1 MANNPVVSQIEIAN
15 ILYDIK
21 DAEARDSI
29 PKNLSDLKEDTSHR
43 TVTDEEK
50 EKWNVL
56 QVIDSELKE
65 GSKNPVENNAVAT
78 KIGLMQDSITFAKTQ
93 ATIAKDK
100 VNDLINGK
108 ETADKATK
116 DAKGNIISET
126 YLRKDEVVKCDDTLS
141 DTSINPVQNKVIT
154 TEIKQDRNN
163 FANTVII
170 NLLKPS
176 YDNTIVNGITIVDN
190 KDGSFTLNGTA
201 TIATTFILQ
210 NNIIPSEGL
219 YRLVGCPAGGSYG
232 KYGLWAS
239 NQYTSVNGD
248 FGEGAALSF
257 DGRTSVSLAIVVWAN
272 ATLANVTFKPM
283 LTFYL
288 PGLNITIDNFVPY
301 TGDEPTLNKAV
312 SAIYKKL
319 NIPIMTISQKGI
331 GSPDGE
337 TILVDNGVFRI
348 NSEVTN
354 KVIDYTS
361 TKVDLNNLND
371 IQYTYLI
378 TSNASNIPTNFK
390 IGYLKIYKDIS
401 NLYQFV
407 YYIDSQLEFKRSSSN
422 NGKSWGGWQ
431 QFNLPDSTLNTSST
445 KPIQNKVVAS
455 EIDKIKNG
463 NTIVKKAEQD
473 SDGNIIKDTYLKKT
487 EKINCDDALSE
498 TSTNPVQN
506 KIITS
511 EINNIKSN
519 YVKNNENNAEGVSY
533 NSTSSQIEANNVQ
546 AAIDYL
552 ATHQGEKLPDDIALL
567 ADEEIE
573 VQLPLVQELPF
584 GFGID
589 DNGNYGYY
597 KKDSE
602 ILTPFAE
609 GGGAGLPEI
618 YIGDD
623 PSTADDNYTFFID
636 TSENYGS
643 GSGNEPSNNGFPN
656 LEPIFLGKDYVE
668 QTNYNTDK
676 ISVSITLP
684 NDCSDIFFIAGMT
697 DGDNNNDNYFQDII
711 ADNMFMIETKRVFQS
726 TSTSNPF
733 TQYLNLFSSLLNT
746 TEILSIPQ
754 RQPYFTFV
762 WKYYLKEGKAGES
775 FTFTKQSYGRDVFVF
790 AYALNQ
796 NGKVLPFKVLI

>member
-65 GSKNPVENNAVAT
+65 GSKNPIENNAVAT

-407 YYIDSQLEFKRSSSN
+407 YYIDNQLEFKRSSSN

-533 NSTSSQIEANNVQ
+533 NSTSSQIEADNVQ

>member
-126 YLRKDEVVKCDDTLS
+126 YLRKDEVVKCDDALS

-272 ATLANVTFKPM
+272 TPLANVTFKPM

-361 TKVDLNNLND
+361 TEVNLNNLND

-487 EKINCDDALSE
+487 EKINCDDTLSG

-519 YVKNNENNAEGVSY
+519 YVKKNENNAEGVSY
-533 NSTSSQIEANNVQ
+533 NSTSSQIEADNVQ
-546 AAIDYL
+546 TAIDYL

-609 GGGAGLPEI
+609 GGGSAIKVDSELSAI
-618 YIGDD
+618 
-623 PSTADDNYTFFID
+623 
-636 TSENYGS
+636 SENPVQNKVITTELNKKIEVDNGS
-643 GSGNEPSNNGFPN
+643 SESLWIEGTQIDDVLSEESKNPVQNKVITAKLNE
-656 LEPIFLGKDYVE
+656 
-668 QTNYNTDK
+668 
-676 ISVSITLP
+676 
-684 NDCSDIFFIAGMT
+684 
-697 DGDNNNDNYFQDII
+697 
-711 ADNMFMIETKRVFQS
+711 VFQS
-726 TSTSNPF
+726 VSDGKSKIAAAITDKGINTAADATFNTMANNISKIETGSSTQKDNMK
-733 TQYLNLFSSLLNT
+733 
-746 TEILSIPQ
+746 ILCNKGILD
-754 RQPYFTFV
+754 TIECIV
-762 WKYYLKEGKAGES
+762 EV
-775 FTFTKQSYGRDVFVF
+775 TKNVD
-790 AYALNQ
+790 
-796 NGKVLPFKVLI
+796 

>member
-15 ILYDIK
+15 TLYDIK

-78 KIGLMQDSITFAKTQ
+78 KIGLMQDSVTFAKTQ

-108 ETADKATK
+108 EIADKATK

-176 YDNTIVNGITIVDN
+176 YENTIVNGITIVDN

-257 DGRTSVSLAIVVWAN
+257 DGNTSVSLAIVVWAN
-272 ATLANVTFKPM
+272 TTLANITFKPM

-301 TGDEPTLNKAV
+301 TGEEPTLNKTV

-319 NIPIMTISQKGI
+319 NIPIMTVTQKGI
-331 GSPDGE
+331 GSPDGK
-337 TILVDNGVFRI
+337 TILVDNGIFKV
-348 NSEVTN
+348 NSEAIN

-361 TKVDLNNLND
+361 TEVDLNNLNN

-378 TSNASNIPTNFK
+378 TSNASNTPANFK
-390 IGYLKIYKDIS
+390 IGYLKIYKDTS

-407 YYIDSQLEFKRSSSN
+407 YYIDSKLEFKRSSSN

-431 QFNLPDSTLNTSST
+431 QFNLPDSTLNASST
-445 KPIQNKVVAS
+445 NPIQNKAVAS
-455 EIDKIKNG
+455 EINKIKDG

-487 EKINCDDALSE
+487 EKIDCDDILSE

-506 KIITS
+506 KVITF

-519 YVKNNENNAEGVSY
+519 YVKKNENNAEGVSY
-533 NSTSSQIEANNVQ
+533 NSTSSQIEADNVQ

-552 ATHQGEKLPDDIALL
+552 AAHQGEKLPDDIALL

-589 DNGNYGYY
+589 NDGNYGYY

-602 ILTPFAE
+602 VLTPFAE
-609 GGGAGLPEI
+609 GGGTGLPEI

-636 TSENYGS
+636 TSENYGN
-643 GSGNEPSNNGFPN
+643 GSGNEPSNNGFPT
-656 LEPIFLGKDYVE
+656 LEPVFLGKDYVE
-668 QTNYNTDK
+668 QTTYNTDK

-697 DGDNNNDNYFQDII
+697 DSDNNNDNYFQDII
-711 ADNMFMIETKRVFQS
+711 TDNIFMVETKRVFQS

-775 FTFTKQSYGRDVFVF
+775 FTFTKQYYGRDVFVF

-796 NGKVLPFKVLI
+796 NGKVLPFKMLI

>member
-126 YLRKDEVVKCDDTLS
+126 YLRKDEVVKCDDALS

-319 NIPIMTISQKGI
+319 NIPIMTVAQKGI

-378 TSNASNIPTNFK
+378 TSNALNIPTNFK

-407 YYIDSQLEFKRSSSN
+407 YCIDNQLEFKRSSSN

-487 EKINCDDALSE
+487 EKINCDDTLSE

-519 YVKNNENNAEGVSY
+519 YVKKNENNAEGVSY
-533 NSTSSQIEANNVQ
+533 NSTSSQIEADNVQ
-546 AAIDYL
+546 TAIDYL

-609 GGGAGLPEI
+609 GGGTGLPEI
-618 YIGDD
+618 YIGND
-623 PSTADDNYTFFID
+623 PSIADDNYTFFID

-668 QTNYNTDK
+668 QTNYNTNK

-684 NDCSDIFFIAGMT
+684 NDCSDIFFIAGIT
-697 DGDNNNDNYFQDII
+697 DGDNNNDNYFQYPI

-762 WKYYLKEGKAGES
+762 WKYYLKEGRAGEN
-775 FTFTKQSYGRDVFVF
+775 FTFTKQYYGRDVFVF

>member
-1 MANNPVVSQIEIAN
+1 MVNNPVVSQIEIAN

-78 KIGLMQDSITFAKTQ
+78 KIGLMQDSIIFAKTQ

>member
-126 YLRKDEVVKCDDTLS
+126 YLRKDEVVKCDDALS

-361 TKVDLNNLND
+361 TEVNLNNLND

-378 TSNASNIPTNFK
+378 TSNALNIPTNFK

-407 YYIDSQLEFKRSSSN
+407 YYIDNQLEFKRSSSN
-422 NGKSWGGWQ
+422 NGKTWGGWQ

-487 EKINCDDALSE
+487 EKINCDDTLSE

-519 YVKNNENNAEGVSY
+519 YVKKNENNAEGVSY
-533 NSTSSQIEANNVQ
+533 NSTSSQIEADNVQ

-609 GGGAGLPEI
+609 GGGSAIKVDSELSAI
-618 YIGDD
+618 
-623 PSTADDNYTFFID
+623 
-636 TSENYGS
+636 SENPVQNKVITAKL
-643 GSGNEPSNNGFPN
+643 NE
-656 LEPIFLGKDYVE
+656 
-668 QTNYNTDK
+668 
-676 ISVSITLP
+676 
-684 NDCSDIFFIAGMT
+684 
-697 DGDNNNDNYFQDII
+697 
-711 ADNMFMIETKRVFQS
+711 VFQS
-726 TSTSNPF
+726 VSDGKSKIAAAITDKGINTAADATFNTMSENIKKIETG
-733 TQYLNLFSSLLNT
+733 SSIQKDSMKISYNKVILNT
-746 TEILSIPQ
+746 IECI
-754 RQPYFTFV
+754 V
-762 WKYYLKEGKAGES
+762 EV
-775 FTFTKQSYGRDVFVF
+775 TKNVD
-790 AYALNQ
+790 
-796 NGKVLPFKVLI
+796 

>member
-116 DAKGNIISET
+116 DAKGNVISET
-126 YLRKDEVVKCDDTLS
+126 YLRKDEVVKCDNALS

-319 NIPIMTISQKGI
+319 NIPIMTVAQKGI

-361 TKVDLNNLND
+361 TEVNLNNLND

-378 TSNASNIPTNFK
+378 TSNALNIPTNFK

-407 YYIDSQLEFKRSSSN
+407 YCIDDQLEFKRSSSN

-487 EKINCDDALSE
+487 EKINCDDTLSG

-519 YVKNNENNAEGVSY
+519 YVKKNENNAEGVSY
-533 NSTSSQIEANNVQ
+533 NSTSSQIEADNVQ

-552 ATHQGEKLPDDIALL
+552 ATHQGEKLPDNIALL

-618 YIGDD
+618 YIGND

-668 QTNYNTDK
+668 QTDYNTDK

-684 NDCSDIFFIAGMT
+684 NDCSDIFFIAGIT
-697 DGDNNNDNYFQDII
+697 DCDNNNDNYFQNII

-726 TSTSNPF
+726 TSISNPF

-754 RQPYFTFV
+754 RQSYFTFV

-775 FTFTKQSYGRDVFVF
+775 FTFTKQYYGRDVFVF

-796 NGKVLPFKVLI
+796 NGKVLSFKMLI

>member
-126 YLRKDEVVKCDDTLS
+126 YLRKDEVVKCDDALS

-257 DGRTSVSLAIVVWAN
+257 DGHTSVSLAIVVWAN

-361 TKVDLNNLND
+361 TEVNLNNLND

-378 TSNASNIPTNFK
+378 TSNALNIPTNFK

-407 YYIDSQLEFKRSSSN
+407 YCIDDQLEFKRSSSN

-487 EKINCDDALSE
+487 EKINCDDTLSE

-519 YVKNNENNAEGVSY
+519 YVKKNENNAEGVSY

-609 GGGAGLPEI
+609 GGGSAIKVDSELSAI
-618 YIGDD
+618 
-623 PSTADDNYTFFID
+623 
-636 TSENYGS
+636 SENPVQNKVITTELNKKIEVDNGS
-643 GSGNEPSNNGFPN
+643 SESLWIEGTQIDDVLSEESKNPVQNKVITAKLNE
-656 LEPIFLGKDYVE
+656 
-668 QTNYNTDK
+668 
-676 ISVSITLP
+676 
-684 NDCSDIFFIAGMT
+684 
-697 DGDNNNDNYFQDII
+697 
-711 ADNMFMIETKRVFQS
+711 VFQS
-726 TSTSNPF
+726 VSDGKSKIAAAITDKGINTAADATFNTMANNISKIEAG
-733 TQYLNLFSSLLNT
+733 SSIQKDNTKISYNKVILNT
-746 TEILSIPQ
+746 IECTVE
-754 RQPYFTFV
+754 V
-762 WKYYLKEGKAGES
+762 
-775 FTFTKQSYGRDVFVF
+775 TKNVD
-790 AYALNQ
+790 
-796 NGKVLPFKVLI
+796 

>member
-407 YYIDSQLEFKRSSSN
+407 YCIDNQLEFKRSSSN

-487 EKINCDDALSE
+487 EKINCDDALSG

-519 YVKNNENNAEGVSY
+519 YVKKNENNAEGVSY
-533 NSTSSQIEANNVQ
+533 NSTSSQIEADNVQ

>member
-126 YLRKDEVVKCDDTLS
+126 YLRKDEVVKCDDALS

-176 YDNTIVNGITIVDN
+176 YDNTIVNGITMVDN

-257 DGRTSVSLAIVVWAN
+257 DGHTSVSLAIVVWAN

-337 TILVDNGVFRI
+337 TILVDNGVFKI

-378 TSNASNIPTNFK
+378 TSNASNIPTNFR

-407 YYIDSQLEFKRSSSN
+407 YCIDNQLEFKRSSSN

-519 YVKNNENNAEGVSY
+519 YVKKNENNAEGVSY
-533 NSTSSQIEANNVQ
+533 NSTSSQIEADNVQ

-609 GGGAGLPEI
+609 GGSAGLPEI

-643 GSGNEPSNNGFPN
+643 GSGNKPSNNGFPN

-684 NDCSDIFFIAGMT
+684 NDCSDIFFIAGIT

-775 FTFTKQSYGRDVFVF
+775 FTFTKQYYCRDVFVF
-790 AYALNQ
+790 SYALNQ

>member
-1 MANNPVVSQIEIAN
+1 MVNNPVVSQIEIAN

>member
-126 YLRKDEVVKCDDTLS
+126 YLRKDEIVKCDDTLS

-219 YRLVGCPAGGSYG
+219 YKLVGCPAGGSYG

-319 NIPIMTISQKGI
+319 NIPIMTVAQKGI

-422 NGKSWGGWQ
+422 NGKTWGDWQ

-445 KPIQNKVVAS
+445 NPIQNKVVAS

-487 EKINCDDALSE
+487 EKINCDDTLSE

-519 YVKNNENNAEGVSY
+519 YVKKNENNAEGVSY
-533 NSTSSQIEANNVQ
+533 NSTSSQIEADNVQ

-618 YIGDD
+618 YIGND
-623 PSTADDNYTFFID
+623 PSSANDNYTFFID

-668 QTNYNTDK
+668 QATYNTNK

-684 NDCSDIFFIAGMT
+684 NDCSDIFFIAGIT
-697 DGDNNNDNYFQDII
+697 DGDNNNDNYFQDPI

-775 FTFTKQSYGRDVFVF
+775 FTFTKQYYGRDVFVF

>member
-319 NIPIMTISQKGI
+319 DIPIMTVAQKGI

>member
-100 VNDLINGK
+100 VNDLISGK

-126 YLRKDEVVKCDDTLS
+126 YLRKDEVVKCDDALS

-301 TGDEPTLNKAV
+301 TGDESTLNKAV

-337 TILVDNGVFRI
+337 TILVDNGVFKI

-378 TSNASNIPTNFK
+378 TSNAANIPTNFK

-445 KPIQNKVVAS
+445 KPIQNKAVAS
-455 EIDKIKNG
+455 EINKIKDG
-463 NTIVKKAEQD
+463 NTIVKKAERD

-487 EKINCDDALSE
+487 EKINCDDTLSE

-519 YVKNNENNAEGVSY
+519 YVKKNENNAEGVSY
-533 NSTSSQIEANNVQ
+533 NSASSQIEAENVQ

-609 GGGAGLPEI
+609 GGSAGLPEI

-623 PSTADDNYTFFID
+623 PSTADNNYTFFID

-684 NDCSDIFFIAGMT
+684 NDCSDIFFIAGIT

-762 WKYYLKEGKAGES
+762 WKYYLKEGKAGER
-775 FTFTKQSYGRDVFVF
+775 FTFTKQYYGRDVFVF